1 MLFVTFR
8 SAFPMLLLT
17 APVSVRGRLALRLT
31 RFFLLAISIN
41 SHLEFA
47 KSLDFIST
55 LWTVLEI

>member
-8 SAFPMLLLT
+8 SAFPMLFLT
-17 APVSVRGRLALRLT
+17 APVSVRGRLTLRLT

-47 KSLDFIST
+47 KSLAVNCF
-55 LWTVLEI
+55 